1 VGSQRDLPKLKYLP
15 RTIQAQ
21 DDERTENERRNRERD
36 LQGKGPGIRKR
47 DVAKDHLDLI
57 ADIVEELPGM

>member
-1 VGSQRDLPKLKYLP
+1 MGSRRDLPELKYLP